1 MNLNPFSGGG
11 GLPGLPSLPG
21 LPNFGG
27 GFPGFPGFPGISG
40 MGGQQQGAPSG
51 LGGTMQTSPY
61 SDPNMGPGVGGNTG
75 NGMDIQGIL
84 SMLMQGSQGMGGGQQ
99 GYIGGQGLI

>member
-1 MNLNPFSGGG
+1 MNFGSLNPFSGGG

-27 GFPGFPGFPGISG
+27 GGGFLGLPGFPG
-40 MGGQQQGAPSG
+40 MGGQQQGGAG
-51 LGGTMQTSPY
+51 DLGGTMQTSPY
-61 SDPNMGPGVGGNTG
+61 SDPNSGVGSPT
-75 NGMDIQGIL
+75 DIQGLL

-99 GYIGGQGLI
+99 SYIGGQGLI